1 MGRSSNGW
9 ETSQGT
15 DLAMTD
21 RHQAALAHVLWLGG
35 SPCSGKSSIARLL
48 ADRYGLR
55 TYSCD
60 EAFGRQ
66 RQQLTAAGQP
76 TLYKWTHTPW
86 AELWMQPAKVLLAEA
101 IAAYREH
108 LDLVVADLRHL
119 PASEP
124 VLAEG
129 TCLLPDEVQAF
140 LPGPAA
146 GIWLVPTEVFQRCH
160 YPRRGAW
167 VQEIVNQ
174 CPDPQQ
180 ALQNWM
186 DRDVAFA
193 AWLAGRVQALGLE
206 LLVVDGRRSIV
217 ENAEVVARHFG
228 LSARPLP

>member
-1 MGRSSNGW
+1 M
-9 ETSQGT
+9 
-15 DLAMTD
+15 MD

-60 EAFGRQ
+60 EAFGRH
-66 RQQLTAAGQP
+66 REKLTAERQP

-86 AELWMQPAKVLLAEA
+86 ADLWMQPAGVLLAEA

-108 LDLVVADLRHL
+108 LDLVVADLRRL
-119 PASEP
+119 PPSEP

-129 TCLLPDEVQAF
+129 TCLLPDGVQPV
-140 LPGPAA
+140 LPSPAA
-146 GIWLVPTEVFQRCH
+146 GIWLVPTEVFQRGH

-193 AWLAGRVQALGLE
+193 AWVADRVQALDLE
-206 LLVVDGRRSIV
+206 LLVVDGGRSV
-217 ENAEVVARHFG
+217 AETAEVVARHFG
-228 LSARPLP
+228 LSGRPQP

>member
-1 MGRSSNGW
+1 M
-9 ETSQGT
+9 TSEPG
-15 DLAMTD
+15 D
-21 RHQAALAHVLWLGG
+21 RLAHVLWLGG

-55 TYSCD
+55 IYSCD
-60 EAFGRQ
+60 EAFGQ
-66 RQQLTAAGQP
+66 HRQQLTTTDQP

-86 AELWMQPAKVLLAEA
+86 AELWMQPAGVLLAEA

-108 LDLVVADLRHL
+108 LDLVMADLRRL
-119 PASEP
+119 PPSEP

-129 TCLLPDEVQAF
+129 TCLLPDGVQPC

-146 GIWLVPTEVFQRCH
+146 GIWLVPTEAFQRGH
-160 YPRRGAW
+160 YPRRGPW

-180 ALQNWM
+180 ALRNWM

-206 LLVVDGRRSIV
+206 LLVVDGQRSIP
-217 ENAEVVARHFG
+217 ENARVVAHHFG
-228 LSARPLP
+228 LSARPQP

>member
-1 MGRSSNGW
+1 M
-9 ETSQGT
+9 
-15 DLAMTD
+15 MD

-60 EAFGRQ
+60 EAFGRH
-66 RQQLTAAGQP
+66 REKLTAESQP

-86 AELWMQPAKVLLAEA
+86 ADLWTQPAGVLLAEG
-101 IAAYREH
+101 
-108 LDLVVADLRHL
+108 VQ
-119 PASEP
+119 P
-124 VLAEG
+124 VL
-129 TCLLPDEVQAF
+129 PS
-140 LPGPAA
+140 PAA
-146 GIWLVPTEVFQRCH
+146 GIWLVPTEVFQRGH

-193 AWLAGRVQALGLE
+193 AWVADRVQALGLE
-206 LLVVDGRRSIV
+206 LLVVDGGRSV
-217 ENAEVVARHFG
+217 AETAEVVARHFG
-228 LSARPLP
+228 LSGRPQP